1 MSKYTDRY
9 FNPSH
14 EIYEQYYP
22 ATGVS
27 INVHRMTKMGH
38 GCRRI
43 GDIAKSGG
51 NADMEGHE
59 NILKTAYAEE
69 QEMNNSHEAIRE
81 FRVEVVRDM
90 IERNFSLAAI
100 QQMFGIS
107 IRSEINLIYE
117 DLLSS

>member
-1 MSKYTDRY
+1 MSKCTDRY

-43 GDIAKSGG
+43 GDIVKSGG
-51 NADMEGHE
+51 NQDRSLD
-59 NILKTAYAEE
+59 NIPKTAHVEE
-69 QEMNNSHEAIRE
+69 RGMKDNSDEAIRE